1 MLKNKRNNYKT
12 KDITSVIY
20 EEIGLSKKFSESFV
34 KNVFNIITNSL
45 KKNNTLKFPNFG
57 SFKVLDKPKRMG
69 RNPKNKK
76 NYEISSRK
84 TVVFRTAKHLSKK
97 LNG

>member
-1 MLKNKRNNYKT
+1 MLKNKRNNYRTIKLL
-12 KDITSVIY
+12 TSVKY
-20 EEIGLSKKFSESFV
+20 RQETGACARKFSESFV

-45 KKNNTLKFPNFG
+45 KKNNILKFPNFG

-76 NYEISSRK
+76 NYEISSRIK
-84 TVVFRTAKHLSKK
+84 DI
-97 LNG
+97 